1 MRPGDDDVPVRS
13 ADLREREVIVLVVA
27 VLLNKQIAQAI
38 GVMEQTVQTYRGQVM
53 RKMRARSGA
62 ELVRLTG
69 YGSLTQRRKRHRPRS
84 NNLAPSVEGIQN
96 ARVIERLRSM

>member
-53 RKMRARSGA
+53 RKMRARSLV
-62 ELVRLTG
+62 ELVRMGDQL
-69 YGSLTQRRKRHRPRS
+69 KFPRPKS
-84 NNLAPSVEGIQN
+84 KASSTKV
-96 ARVIERLRSM
+96 